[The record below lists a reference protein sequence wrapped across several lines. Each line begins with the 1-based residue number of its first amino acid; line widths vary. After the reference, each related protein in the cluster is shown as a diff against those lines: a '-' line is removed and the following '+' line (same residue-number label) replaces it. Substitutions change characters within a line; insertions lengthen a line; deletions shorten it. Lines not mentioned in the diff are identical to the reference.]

1 MKFVDKLKLSLGFLI
16 DIFKEGSVD
25 MLAMFLANRIILGKL
40 TFAKVPA
47 VLKPAVREILEEA
60 GLGELCTEE

>member
-1 MKFVDKLKLSLGFLI
+1 MKFGDKFRLFI
-16 DIFKEGSVD
+16 DIITGRSED

-47 VLKPAVREILEEA
+47 VLKPAVKEILEEV
-60 GLGELCTEE
+60 GLGELCNEE

>member
-1 MKFVDKLKLSLGFLI
+1 MKFGDKLRLFI
-16 DIFKEGSVD
+16 DIITGRSED

-47 VLKPAVREILEEA
+47 VLKPAVREILEEV
-60 GLGELCTEE
+60 GLGELCSEE